1 MDVAAVSRLQVT
13 LIILTKSMGSI
24 GMKQDRAL
32 ERTRARLPLFKAY
45 SVTNTDV
52 NVMQSLGDGNCNE

>member
-1 MDVAAVSRLQVT
+1 
-13 LIILTKSMGSI
+13 
-24 GMKQDRAL
+24 MKQDRTL

-45 SVTNTDV
+45 SVINTDV

>member
-24 GMKQDRAL
+24 GMKQDRTL
-32 ERTRARLPLFKAY
+32 ERTRAILPLCKPY
-45 SVTNTDV
+45 SVANTDV